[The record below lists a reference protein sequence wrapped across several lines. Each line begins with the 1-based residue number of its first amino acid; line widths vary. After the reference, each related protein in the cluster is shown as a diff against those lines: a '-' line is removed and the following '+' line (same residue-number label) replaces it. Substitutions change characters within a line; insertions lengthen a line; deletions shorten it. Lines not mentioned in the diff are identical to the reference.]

1 MGDSEV
7 HGLHSLRMSHEH
19 MTEDERYAY
28 WRDRAQQNA
37 KLMARM
43 LDIPHTTVS
52 SWVSRGRWRAR
63 AAAEDL
69 RDFGDTVSYL
79 RRAEARRG
87 IMASKV
93 LDRAIQSVYGED
105 GRPMEGDPTPMAVK
119 EAGNTLARLGISPKT
134 VIQHEFRDSSDASE
148 EALLRILE
156 SEDEEALMAIL
167 LKQPIPE
174 KYAAIE
180 AEIIDPN
187 PSRSDPVP
195 DPA

>member
-1 MGDSEV
+1 
-7 HGLHSLRMSHEH
+7 
-19 MTEDERYAY
+19 MTDDERYAY

-180 AEIIDPN
+180 AEIVDK
-187 PSRSDPVP
+187 S
-195 DPA
+195 

>member
-1 MGDSEV
+1 MV
-7 HGLHSLRMSHEH
+7 YTPC
-19 MTEDERYAY
+19 MTDHVPANEEDRYHY
-28 WRDRAQQNA
+28 WRDRAAQNS
-37 KLMARM
+37 KKMAY
-43 LDIPHTTVS
+43 LLGIPEPTVS
-52 SWVSRGRWRAR
+52 TWVRKGRWRAR
-63 AAAEDL
+63 AAADDL

-79 RRAEARRG
+79 RRREAIRG